1 MRKIIHTTYNN
12 IETISFFLQAMEMM
26 KVTSSSISR
35 TTGYENYF
43 DVFVENKVNF
53 NPADEEPGQ
62 SVLDQALPYVLLLA
76 SPIFFVLF
84 AAVRKSF

>member
-1 MRKIIHTTYNN
+1 
-12 IETISFFLQAMEMM
+12 M

-43 DVFVENKVNF
+43 DAFVENKVDF
-53 NPADEEPGQ
+53 NPADEEPGGQ